1 MKRKID
7 KLNRLVI
14 PREMINEL
22 GIKLE
27 DEVEIELKDNKVII
41 TNPKNIDYKSIIEQ
55 AIDLLKHQIDILE
68 SKDMLHNGEDELL
81 NILEKGLK

>member
-55 AIDLLKHQIDILE
+55 AVELLKHQIDILE
-68 SKDMLHNGEDELL
+68 SKDMFHNGEDELL
-81 NILEKGLK
+81 NILKKGLK